1 MNNLTT
7 SPLKKR
13 PRTYLPDEFKL
24 SVWSKVRPYFNELLR
39 REIQSVEDLE
49 EWLLDRSELI
59 AIIREEFNWRYI
71 NISRNTEDQEAT
83 ELYEYG
89 VQELSPKIAPLEN
102 QLNEKLLNSPFTA
115 MLPKQKYFI
124 HLRSVKNGFELFQ
137 KENIP
142 LFTQDNM
149 LAKKY
154 GMLFS
159 KMSITIEGKEYTFQ
173 QAASFLEKTD
183 RNLREKV
190 YKKIAARTLQDSQP
204 IDELMTEL
212 VTLRHQI
219 ALNADFKNYRDYKF
233 KALGRFDYSVE
244 DCYDFH
250 EAIAEEIL
258 PLEEHL
264 AFLRKKE
271 MGVEELKPW
280 DLQVDAEQKTP
291 LKPFENANELVAKSI
306 QCLNKIHP
314 FFGACIA
321 TMQEMGRLDLGS
333 RRAKR
338 PGGYN
343 MPLPMTGAPF
353 IFMNAAGTL
362 KDVTTMV
369 HESGHA
375 VHSFLTHHLKLNT
388 NKRVPSE
395 VAELAS
401 MTMELLSMDAW
412 DVFFPNKEDLRRAKI
427 RQLERIIKVLPWIA
441 AIDKFQHWL
450 YLHPHHTTEERTAA
464 WLEIYKKLS
473 PSTVDWSGMEDYR
486 GNLWHRQLHIFE
498 VPFYY
503 IEYGFAQL
511 GAIAI
516 WKNYKANPEKT
527 LQQYTNALQLGYT
540 KPIGEIYKTAG
551 IEFNFSKKYVSELGD
566 FIKKE
571 LESLTLAEKMM

>member
-1 MNNLTT
+1 MNNHTT
-7 SPLKKR
+7 PLQKR
-13 PRTYLPDEFKL
+13 QRTYLPDEFKL
-24 SVWSKVRPYFNELLR
+24 SVWSKVRPYFNELLH

-49 EWLLDRSELI
+49 KWLLDRSELV

-71 NISRNTEDQEAT
+71 NISRDTEDQEAT

-89 VQELSPKIAPLEN
+89 VQELSPKIAPLTN
-102 QLNEKLLNSPFTA
+102 QLNEKLLNCPFTS
-115 MLPKQKYFI
+115 MLPEQKYFI

-142 LFTQDNM
+142 LFTQNNM
-149 LAKKY
+149 LAKKH
-154 GMLFS
+154 GTLFS
-159 KMSITIEGKEYTFQ
+159 KMSITVQEKKYTIQ
-173 QAASFLEKTD
+173 QAASFLEKTT
-183 RNLREKV
+183 RSLREKV
-190 YKKIAARTLQDSQP
+190 YKKIATRTLQDSQP
-204 IDELMTEL
+204 IDKLMTEL

-219 ALNADFKNYRDYKF
+219 ALNAGFKNYRDYKF
-233 KALGRFDYSVE
+233 KALGRFDYTVE

-250 EAIAEEIL
+250 EAIAEEIV
-258 PLEEHL
+258 PLQEQL

-271 MGVEELKPW
+271 MGLEELKPW
-280 DLQVDAEQKTP
+280 DLQVDVEQKMP
-291 LKPFENANELVAKSI
+291 LQPFDNADELVEKSI
-306 QCLNKIHP
+306 RCLNKIHP
-314 FFGACIA
+314 FFGKCIS
-321 TMQEMGRLDLGS
+321 TMRDMGQLDLDS
-333 RRAKR
+333 RNAKR

-375 VHSFLTHHLKLNT
+375 VHSFLTHYLKLNT

-395 VAELAS
+395 VAELAA
-401 MTMELLSMDAW
+401 MTMELLTMDVW
-412 DVFFPNKEDLRRAKI
+412 DVFFPNEEDLRRAKI
-427 RQLERIIKVLPWIA
+427 GQLERIIKVLPWIA

-450 YLHPHHTTEERTAA
+450 YLHPQHTAEERKIE
-464 WLEIYKKLS
+464 WLEIHKKLS
-473 PSTVDWSGMEDYR
+473 PSTVDWSGMETYR
-486 GNLWHRQLHIFE
+486 GNLWHRQLHVFE

-516 WKNYKANPEKT
+516 WKNYKTNPEKT
-527 LQQYTNALQLGYT
+527 LQEYINALKLGYT

-571 LESLTLAEKMM
+571 LESLTLAEKTM